1 MSVLRAIAAAASIAA
16 ATQAPVFGQSL
27 IRDTEIEHLM
37 RSYADPIIEAAGL
50 NPNDVD
56 FYLVSD
62 PEINAFVTGG
72 QNIFMHTGM
81 IIEADTPNQ
90 LKGVIAHETGHIT
103 GAHLAR
109 AGDAMAAAR
118 APMFVSLGLGVLA
131 ALAGEG
137 GAAGAL
143 MASGQQ
149 FGALSYLTYS
159 RAQEASADQAAL
171 QFLEAAHEP
180 ADGLVE
186 FFERFRYQEVMSQAR
201 RFPYFRSHPLS
212 SDRIANLRRGIAES
226 PYAGQH
232 DSPEDIAELRRI
244 QAKIYGFLVPPEYVL
259 YRYPES
265 DHSLPARYARAVAY
279 YRDARLDDA
288 EEEVLS
294 LIEEE
299 PDNPYFYELHAQM
312 LFESGHPE
320 DAIAPNRRSVELEPT
335 APLLRVNLAMALIAA
350 NNPDYLDEAAQ
361 NLRVALDIEPD
372 NAFAWYQL
380 AILHARNGDTAL
392 AELATAEQA
401 FAVGNR
407 PRAYQFA
414 MRARDAL
421 EEGTPAWFRASEI
434 QAVSQPTERELR
446 EMRRERRE
454 RPN

>member
-1 MSVLRAIAAAASIAA
+1 MSVLKTIATAASLAIAAQSTGWA
-16 ATQAPVFGQSL
+16 QSL
-27 IRDTEIEHLM
+27 IRDTEIEHVM
-37 RSYADPIIEAAGL
+37 RGYADPILDAAGL
-50 NPNDVD
+50 ETSDVD
-56 FYLVSD
+56 FYLVAD

-81 IIEADTPNQ
+81 IVEADTPNQ
-90 LKGVIAHETGHIT
+90 LRGVIAHETGHIT

-109 AGDAMAAAR
+109 SGDAMSAAR

-143 MASGQQ
+143 MASSQQ

-171 QFLEAAHEP
+171 QLLEASGES

-212 SDRIANLRRGIAES
+212 SDRIASLRRGVAAS
-226 PYAGQH
+226 PHAGEE
-232 DSPEDIAELRRI
+232 DSPGEIAELRRI
-244 QAKIYGFLVPPEYVL
+244 QAKIYGFLVDPEYVF

-265 DHSLPARYARAVAY
+265 DQSLPARYARAVAY
-279 YRDARLDDA
+279 YHDARLDEALD
-288 EEEVLS
+288 EIES
-294 LIEEE
+294 LLEEE
-299 PDNPYFYELHAQM
+299 PDNPYFHELHGQM

-320 DAIAPNRRSVELEPT
+320 EAIAPHQRSVELEPT
-335 APLLRVNLAMALIAA
+335 APLLRINLAIAMIA
-350 NNPDYLDEAAQ
+350 TENPDYREAATQ
-361 NLRVALDIEPD
+361 HLRVALDIEPD

-380 AILHARNGDTAL
+380 SILHDRNGDTAL
-392 AELATAEQA
+392 AQLAVAEQA
-401 FAVGNR
+401 FATGDTV
-407 PRAYQFA
+407 RAYQFA
-414 MRARDAL
+414 MRARDRL

-434 QAVSQPTERELR
+434 QAVSQPSEADLR
-446 EMRRERRE
+446 EMRRRQRQ
-454 RPN
+454 RMN